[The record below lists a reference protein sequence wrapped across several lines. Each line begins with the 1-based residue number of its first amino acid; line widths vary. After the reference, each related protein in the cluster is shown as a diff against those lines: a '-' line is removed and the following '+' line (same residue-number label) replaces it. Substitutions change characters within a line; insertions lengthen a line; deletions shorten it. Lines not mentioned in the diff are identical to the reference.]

1 MPHNTVRELRSF
13 KLKIQL
19 IDINKKKEAQVLQ
32 DISFTPAERF
42 VRMFDLIEFC
52 IAFSVFPKVPLGKEN
67 FNVVVLKKKTKW
79 QVSPSG
85 YYPTLLF
92 KFDTE
97 LPCTLNGYLNV
108 QLLGST
114 Y

>member
-52 IAFSVFPKVPLGKEN
+52 IAFSGPKVHLDKEN
-67 FNVVVLKKKTKW
+67 FNVVVLKKKTK
-79 QVSPSG
+79 
-85 YYPTLLF
+85 
-92 KFDTE
+92 
-97 LPCTLNGYLNV
+97 
-108 QLLGST
+108 
-114 Y
+114 